1 MRKQGMV
8 LNQTCLAYLL
18 YSYEIMWRDLKVELT
33 DKQYL
38 MLATIVE
45 FNIADEYKQRR
56 IKEIVNHISESAELE
71 NDRHLQN
78 QYNEVIADEAI
89 GSLELMDMM
98 KSNGAGAYSFKNEH
112 DDRVIIFTYKS
123 SSWMEDLQTFLNGE
137 SSVFQEAFQFLRK
150 NKGDYACSVVGHS
163 LGGAVALYAAATIG
177 GVGGVV
183 FDAPGIASLITSE
196 QRDNLK
202 VKNYIAYNSL
212 ISAAGVQANE
222 HLFAKPS
229 DEAAAIIYS
238 DDEVQGRYMFER
250 NEKVIVGD
258 PGEIYILLSKL
269 NSLTEDESPAFTEV
283 MDVFA
288 ANGGLE
294 QKAEDHL
301 GYFLLML
308 IEQLDAGKI
317 RASLAEISY
326 RFERLLQDKYEAW
339 RYEINEKTTHLS
351 LEELV
356 EELTTLSEHTM
367 LEAAQLMESVYHC
380 VEAVLSILVISNPD
394 SHLLSNMLDAGLDHF
409 TDALEEIM
417 KKLSGQ
423 MSAYLDRVIESKMSS
438 MLQLPELKFDL

>member
-1 MRKQGMV
+1 M
-8 LNQTCLAYLL
+8 
-18 YSYEIMWRDLKVELT
+18 T

-56 IKEIVNHISESAELE
+56 IKEIVSHISESAELE
-71 NDRHLQN
+71 NYRHLQN

-89 GSLELMDMM
+89 GSLELMDKM

-163 LGGAVALYAAATIG
+163 LGGAVALYAAATVG

-183 FDAPGIASLITSE
+183 FDAPGIATLLTSE
-196 QRDNLK
+196 QRDSLK

-212 ISAAGVQANE
+212 ISAAGVQAEE

-229 DEAAAIIYS
+229 DEAAAIISS
-238 DDEVQGRYMFER
+238 DDDVQGRYMFDR

-326 RFERLLQDKYEAW
+326 RFDRLVQDKYKVW
-339 RYEINEKTTHLS
+339 RYEINEKLDQ
-351 LEELV
+351 LAFDELADGIAAI
-356 EELTTLSEHTM
+356 SENRV
-367 LEAAQLMESVYHC
+367 LDAAETMESIYRC
-380 VEAVLSILVISNPD
+380 TEAVLSILVVSDPN
-394 SHLLSNMLDAGLDHF
+394 SQLLSNMLDAGLDHF
-409 TDALEEIM
+409 TDALEETM
-417 KKLSGQ
+417 NKLSEQ
-423 MSAYLDRVIESKMSS
+423 MSAQLDKMIESKMNS